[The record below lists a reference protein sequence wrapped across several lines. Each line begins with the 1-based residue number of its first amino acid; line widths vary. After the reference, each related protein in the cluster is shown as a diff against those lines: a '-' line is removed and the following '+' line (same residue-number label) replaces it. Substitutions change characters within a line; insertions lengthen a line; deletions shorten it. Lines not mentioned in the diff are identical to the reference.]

1 MQLPLTYRTAQ
12 HPATGLTP
20 GEILFSHG
28 DRESYPKRKKMK

>member
-1 MQLPLTYRTAQ
+1 MQLPLTYHTAQ